1 MAMTMAAMMGMH
13 PSVLHHGRLW
23 LITLAPNSCEPSS
36 ANLLRLISGNIYNPV
51 VSTREHGAA
60 D

>member
-1 MAMTMAAMMGMH
+1 
-13 PSVLHHGRLW
+13 